1 MKTVVLVSNVF
12 LGLEFQRRHS
22 VIFKLNLFSHDC
34 VSSPFRNIKNLIEPV
49 SYFIQTILSESLDE
63 EYKHIVCMLLM
74 LKVVVCNDNQNW
86 NAWQQ
91 KIEKIELEST
101 GM

>member
-1 MKTVVLVSNVF
+1 MSFSGWSFKDATQLSLSLTYLVMTVF
-12 LGLEFQRRHS
+12 LVLLGIL
-22 VIFKLNLFSHDC
+22 
-34 VSSPFRNIKNLIEPV
+34 KNLIEPV
-49 SYFIQTILSESLDE
+49 FYFIQTILSESLDE